1 MTTIA
6 DVRTEID
13 RVFDAFGAPSW
24 PNPHTGSSVAAE
36 EEYSR
41 ITDPG
46 RYHVLVLR
54 LQAWQTVLEALCD
67 IDVDTMTKSP
77 GRLQQRWSSPHGDTL
92 PLHLSVVTFYQVPF
106 VGLSVTSDADP
117 FDIVPD
123 CSCDACDHGSDDLL
137 RVLDVDL
144 TAVVDGSLVVVTE
157 PAVDDGPRFHLVGT
171 GRGCALTWGGDGV
184 GSLSEPEAVIDAI
197 RSGDD
202 PLLPSG
208 CTVLHGKP
216 WL

>member
-77 GRLQQRWSSPHGDTL
+77 GRLQQPYILKQKKKLLSILLTIKTY
-92 PLHLSVVTFYQVPF
+92 PL
-106 VGLSVTSDADP
+106 
-117 FDIVPD
+117 
-123 CSCDACDHGSDDLL
+123 
-137 RVLDVDL
+137 R
-144 TAVVDGSLVVVTE
+144 
-157 PAVDDGPRFHLVGT
+157 
-171 GRGCALTWGGDGV
+171 
-184 GSLSEPEAVIDAI
+184 
-197 RSGDD
+197 
-202 PLLPSG
+202 
-208 CTVLHGKP
+208 
-216 WL
+216 